1 MSYVVI
7 KCGGSVLDQLPES
20 FYQNV
25 VDLAEEH
32 GIQPIIVHGGGPDI
46 SDYLQR
52 LNVESQFIDGMR
64 VTTEETLD
72 ITEMVLSGLVNKKIV
87 RGITKVGGNA
97 YGLSGV
103 DGMLLEAEKMY
114 TDQQLGFVGKIKS
127 VNADGI
133 NGMTAQQIIPVISP
147 ISADKHGQRWNINA
161 DLAAAAIAIQ
171 LEAPLYF
178 VSNIPGVMESRKL
191 VPHLDQEK
199 ADRMVKTGSIFGG
212 MVPKVQAALDCVHQ
226 GVKKV
231 VILSGLEENSLLDL
245 IKGKNVG
252 TVIEDVSMMKVQKG
266 G

>member
-1 MSYVVI
+1 MPYVVI
-7 KCGGSVLDQLPES
+7 KCGGSVLDQLPDS

-25 VDLAEEH
+25 VELAEEH
-32 GIQPIIVHGGGPDI
+32 GIQPVIVHGGGPHI

-52 LNVESQFIDGMR
+52 LHVESRFIEGMR
-64 VTTEETLD
+64 VTTKETLD
-72 ITEMVLSGLVNKKIV
+72 ITEMVLSGFVNKKIV
-87 RGITKVGGNA
+87 RGLTKAGGNA

-114 TDQQLGFVGKIKS
+114 TEQQLGYVGKIKS
-127 VNADGI
+127 VDSDGL
-133 NGMTAQQIIPVISP
+133 NDLTAQRITPVISP

-178 VSNIPGVMESRKL
+178 VSNIPGVMESGKL

-199 ADRMVKTGSIFGG
+199 ADRMVKNGSIFGG
-212 MVPKVQAALDCVHQ
+212 MVPKVEAALDCVHQ
-226 GVKKV
+226 GVKKA
-231 VILSGLEENSLLDL
+231 VILSGLEENSLIDL
-245 IKGKNVG
+245 IMNKNVG
-252 TVIEDVSMMKVQKG
+252 TVIEKVRTMTVQKG